1 MKALMLVV
9 LLGAMPAR
17 SEGTNGVAY
26 EAYWLTN
33 KALGQYVKLVLSRR
47 PLTDLPSFSPPTNQT
62 VLDCDAVIV
71 TTYAKDSIWSIDR
84 KPFKPLVG
92 VEKVETN
99 SIVVKGE
106 RFACTPAHLED
117 VLRLLRNPA
126 GIIPIHRIDGPPSPQ
141 EEPVRTLAARLGR
154 QPAGG
159 QKAVEV
165 AQLTISFVTPAV
177 APAIDEVP
185 DEALFPKGYD
195 SLEHGPLTNAVVG
208 RIAGLTVTW
217 ADPQRFRTE
226 RQTESVLRDLLTSTN
241 TQTYTC
247 HVWSFVDT
255 APALVASVKHTD
267 GIEGK
272 WVVWVRPGLYWAYRD
287 GNRRWWWGDWNVQ
300 NAPYPKS
307 LQPAKDR

>member
-17 SEGTNGVAY
+17 SEGTNGGAY

-159 QKAVEV
+159 KKAVEV

-226 RQTESVLRDLLTSTN
+226 RQTESLLRDLLTSTN

-255 APALVASVKHTD
+255 APALVASVKHND